1 MNSIKKET
9 DIEIFTRLQRLITLF
24 QRVNQLS
31 WNSDQARKRYPSPE
45 AMTNDEMLQLI
56 KMYLALGFDIEAIYE
71 DWTKEYKEY
80 KDENKQ

>member
-1 MNSIKKET
+1 MNDIKQT

-45 AMTNDEMLQLI
+45 AMTTEEMNSLT
-56 KMYLALGFDIEAIYE
+56 KMYLALGFDIEDIYKE
-71 DWTKEYKEY
+71 WLKEYKTY
-80 KDENKQ
+80 KSEK